1 MHKRPDIR
9 PETVHV
15 WRFQLRDDFLQAAFP
30 FLVYRNSVWKSVTD
44 FGVVGVQEGFVVDSF
59 CLATFRFNLPI
70 AAPVRGK
77 GVFVFIVFCILSFV
91 FD

>member
-9 PETVHV
+9 SETVHV
-15 WRFQLRDDFLQAAFP
+15 WRFQLRDDFLQAAFS
-30 FLVYRNSVWKSVTD
+30 FLVDRNSVWQSVTD

-70 AAPVRGK
+70 ASPLGGRG
-77 GVFVFIVFCILSFV
+77 VLFIFLLIPSCS
-91 FD
+91 